1 MDKALQ
7 IFTDVYFNSTKPFVV
22 VLSILYIIG
31 QWKLLTKSGVKGF
44 WSLVPCAREYQFA
57 RCANRESDGRA
68 SSVLDLLIMVSVA
81 LSYIFKDPYVL
92 IFIVVLVISLDI
104 ALFMIHIRIY
114 GGIIEVY
121 KAKRIWM
128 LLWLF
133 IPTRVIPA
141 LVWGY
146 GKDYQPQMKADDI
159 REALDRILSSE
170 NAEVMDTGLTV
181 NLKQRTVWD
190 FFHKKPLLQDIH
202 MYIPQGHMV
211 LLLGGSGVGKT
222 TFVNAINGYEK
233 GDAEI
238 ILNGRNIYK
247 DYRNMLYECGYVPQQ
262 ELMRSKDTVYH
273 TLMDAAL
280 MRLPVDT
287 PPKVRKERIEEVMDI
302 LGLTPARNTLVQRM
316 SGGQK
321 KRLSIA
327 MELISNP
334 SLFILDEPDSGL
346 DGVMA
351 RELMEELRHVADTGK
366 IVIVI
371 THTPDR
377 VIDCFDDVIVLAK
390 DSTRTGRLAFYG
402 SVDDARKF
410 FECDKMEQI
419 IKKINT
425 VAEGGEGLADSF
437 IEKYPEVKNA
447 G

>member
-7 IFTDVYFNSTKPFVV
+7 IIMDVYFNSTKPYVIAF
-22 VLSILYIIG
+22 SILYIIG
-31 QWKLLTKSGVKGF
+31 QWKLLTKSGVKGY
-44 WSLVPCAREYQFA
+44 WSLIPCAREYQFA
-57 RCANRESDGRA
+57 RCANRESEGRVA
-68 SSVLDLLIMVSVA
+68 SVLDFCIMACVA
-81 LSYIFKDPYVL
+81 TSYIFKDPFVL
-92 IFIVVLVISLDI
+92 IFIVVLVLSLDI

-114 GGIIEVY
+114 GGIVEVY
-121 KAKRIWM
+121 KAKRFWM
-128 LLWLF
+128 VLWVFL
-133 IPTRVIPA
+133 PTRVIAA

-146 GKDYQPQMKADDI
+146 NKDYQPQMKADDI
-159 REALDRILSSE
+159 REALNRILSGE

-181 NLKQRTVWD
+181 NLKQRAVWD

-202 MYIPQGHMV
+202 LYIPQGHMV

-238 ILNGRNIYK
+238 ILNGRNVYK
-247 DYRNMLYECGYVPQQ
+247 DYKNMLYECGYVPQQ

-273 TLMDAAL
+273 TLTDAAL

-287 PPKVRKERIEEVMDI
+287 PPKIRKERIEEVMDI

-351 RELMEELRHVADTGK
+351 KELMEELRHVADTGK

-410 FECDKMEQI
+410 FECEKMEQI

-425 VAEGGEGLADSF
+425 VAEGGEGLADGF

>member
-7 IFTDVYFNSTKPFVV
+7 IFTDVYFNSTKPHLVAF
-22 VLSILYIIG
+22 SILYIIG
-31 QWKLLTKSGVKGF
+31 QWKMLTKSGVKGF

-68 SSVLDLLIMVSVA
+68 ASVLDLCTMACVA
-81 LSYIFKDPYVL
+81 LSYVFKDPYIL

-104 ALFMIHIRIY
+104 ALFMVHIRIY
-114 GGIIEVY
+114 GGIIDVY
-121 KAKRIWM
+121 NAKRSWM
-128 LLWLF
+128 ILWLF
-133 IPTRVIPA
+133 LPTRVIPA

-146 GKDYQPQMKADDI
+146 SKAYQPRMKADDI
-159 REALDRILSSE
+159 RAALDRILSSE

-181 NLKQRTVWD
+181 NLKQRAVWD

-247 DYRNMLYECGYVPQQ
+247 DYRHMLYECGYVPQQ

-273 TLMDAAL
+273 TLADAAL

-351 RELMEELRHVADTGK
+351 KELMEELRHVADTGK

-425 VAEGGEGLADSF
+425 TAEGGEGLADSF
-437 IEKYPEVKNA
+437 IERYPEVKNA